1 MDSGRGRARG
11 SQRVLQDQELPNYSG
26 TCLTQSTWNVIVQSG
41 WGEYYTEHREIGNAP
56 ISVTYS
62 PLFSESKAPGSPRST
77 NMNGTDM
84 SAVLLIIISIRLKE
98 DQATASTPVVKRL
111 NSLRKPLTGLTKAFL
126 SFFVA
131 PPKRRAFTS
140 CHNM

>member
-1 MDSGRGRARG
+1 MNVGARG
-11 SQRVLQDQELPNYSG
+11 SQHVLQDLPNYSG

-98 DQATASTPVVKRL
+98 DQATASTRASCEKVKLIEEASYRI
-111 NSLRKPLTGLTKAFL
+111 NESFSFL
-126 SFFVA
+126 FC
-131 PPKRRAFTS
+131 RTS
-140 CHNM
+140 KTASVYVMS